1 MATLTHR
8 FEVTLSDTARKEQIG
23 SPVPDFGSVTT
34 DHMFIAEYANGQWVN
49 ARIMPFQNIPMGPA
63 SSVFHYGQAI
73 FEGIKAYRQADGK
86 VKIFRPEKNWE
97 RFNTSAERM
106 AMPTIP
112 RDLFMDSIT
121 ELVNIENL
129 WVPDE
134 EGSSLYIRPFMI
146 ATEELLRVKPSDNF
160 LYMVLLSPAANYYSK
175 PLNILVSDHYT
186 RADYGGTGFAK
197 AAGNYARAMK
207 GQVEAKSKGYDQMLW
222 MESPDYKYIQESGTM
237 NVFFAIGE
245 TLVTPALDG
254 CILDGVTRDS
264 IIQLVRN
271 AGHKIEERRITIDEV
286 LWAHKNNLLRDA
298 FGTGT
303 AASVAPFQKI
313 TYKSM
318 DLELPPMSER
328 PFSNDLKTEL
338 DKIKYGQTPDI
349 FNWMLEI

>member
-1 MATLTHR
+1 MATKTHR
-8 FEVTLSDTARKEQIG
+8 FEVTLSDTARKEPIG

-34 DHMFIAEYANGQWVN
+34 DHMFIAEYAEGQWVN

-73 FEGIKAYRQADGK
+73 FEGIKAYKQPDGSI
-86 VKIFRPEKNWE
+86 KIFRPEKNWE

-106 AMPTIP
+106 AMPTIS
-112 RDLFMDSIT
+112 RDLFLDSIA
-121 ELVNIENL
+121 ELVDVDRL
-129 WVPDE
+129 WTPDE

-146 ATEELLRVKPSDNF
+146 ATEELLRVKPSDRF
-160 LYMVLLSPAANYYSK
+160 LYMVVLSPAANYYSK

-207 GQVEAKSKGYDQMLW
+207 GQVEARSKGYDQMLW

-237 NVFFAIGE
+237 NVFFAIGD

-271 AGHKIEERRITIDEV
+271 AGHKVEERKITIDEV
-286 LWAHKNNLLRDA
+286 LWAYKNNLLRDA
-298 FGTGT
+298 FGAGT
-303 AASVAPFQKI
+303 AASVAPFAKI
-313 TYKSM
+313 THKTT
-318 DLELPPMSER
+318 DLVLPPLNER
-328 PFSNDLKTEL
+328 PFSPNLKVEL

-349 FNWMLEI
+349 FNWMHEV

>member
-1 MATLTHR
+1 ML
-8 FEVTLSDTARKEQIG
+8 
-23 SPVPDFGSVTT
+23 
-34 DHMFIAEYANGQWVN
+34 IAHYADGKWSQPHI
-49 ARIMPFQNIPMGPA
+49 APYGPLDLLPA
-63 SSVFHYGQAI
+63 ISALHYGQAI
-73 FEGIKAYRQADGK
+73 FEGIKAYKQPDGK
-86 VKIFRPEKNWE
+86 IKVFRPEKNWE

-112 RDLFMDSIT
+112 RDLFMDSIA
-121 ELVNIENL
+121 ELIDIERL

-134 EGSSLYIRPFMI
+134 EGASLYIRPFMI
-146 ATEELLRVKPSDNF
+146 ATEELLRVKPSERF

-207 GQVEAKSKGYDQMLW
+207 GQVEANAKGYDQMLW

-303 AASVAPFQKI
+303 AASVAPFKKI

-318 DLELPPMSER
+318 DLELPPMDQR
-328 PFSNDLKTEL
+328 PFSPNLKDEL

-349 FNWMLEI
+349 FNWMSEI